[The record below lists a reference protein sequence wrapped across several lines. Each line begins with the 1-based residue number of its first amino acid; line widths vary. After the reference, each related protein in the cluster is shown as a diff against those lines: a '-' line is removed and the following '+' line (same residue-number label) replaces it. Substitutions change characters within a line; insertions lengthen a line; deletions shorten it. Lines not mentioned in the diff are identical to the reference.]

1 MPDSKTTVGE
11 PSPVTWMC
19 IRRPLTRTRRPGGG
33 KRRRSRHTPMAWY
46 TAPAITCRASVPRRT
61 ERIVSAVCMGYPEN
75 PRIHSSSGFLH
86 QSLATGTHLPITRL
100 NLATTGRW

>member
-46 TAPAITCRASVPRRT
+46 TAPGHHLQSECAQENRENRKCRLHGISGESKNTLVEWLSSPIARDRD
-61 ERIVSAVCMGYPEN
+61 
-75 PRIHSSSGFLH
+75 SSSYH
-86 QSLATGTHLPITRL
+86 
-100 NLATTGRW
+100 